1 MSRSCLELG
10 LADHPV
16 LVLTMPALLPG
27 ISHLHVYIADSL
39 FGSKQVRH
47 VDAAVGEPASGHE
60 CERRPQVWY
69 IERVQE
75 GVKQ

>member
-10 LADHPV
+10 LAGHPV
-16 LVLTMPALLPG
+16 LVLIVPALLPG
-27 ISHLHVYIADSL
+27 IPHLHVYIADSL
-39 FGSKQVRH
+39 FGSKQVHH
-47 VDAAVGEPASGHE
+47 VDAAVDKPASGHE

>member
-10 LADHPV
+10 LAGYPI
-16 LVLTMPALLPG
+16 LVIVVPALIPG
-27 ISHLHVYIADSL
+27 IPHLHVYIADSL
-39 FGSKQVRH
+39 FGSKQVCH

-75 GVKQ
+75 RVKQ